1 MAVPKTR
8 IYDLMGYLNFL
19 WEQRENAA
27 INIVKISSL
36 NNLNHND
43 ISITQSDLK
52 AVNDYKFDEF
62 IVDLETIENLK
73 KWCAFHS
80 LCKYRIERV
89 GRIIRPVGSVKKPQ
103 LSGTGYL
110 ISQFRW
116 FEDDTTRSKNLPP
129 GIYDIVS
136 LAVSRGDTVKQI
148 IKLIENGGDREQ
160 ALGSAR
166 EWVIPWELE
175 LLEQGLID

>member
-1 MAVPKTR
+1 MGVPKAR
-8 IYDLMGYLNFL
+8 IYDLMEYLNSL
-19 WEQRENAA
+19 WEKREDAA
-27 INIVKISSL
+27 KKIIKISTL

-43 ISITQSDLK
+43 ISINQLDLSIINSYESD
-52 AVNDYKFDEF
+52 
-62 IVDLETIENLK
+62 DLAPVEKLNHL
-73 KWCAFHS
+73 CAFHS
-80 LCKYRIERV
+80 LCKYRIERI

-116 FEDDTTRSKNLPP
+116 LDDDGTARSKNLSPE
-129 GIYDIVS
+129 IYDIAS
-136 LAVSRGDTVKQI
+136 LAVSRGDTVKQVI
-148 IKLIENGGDREQ
+148 RLIENNGDREQ

-166 EWVIPWELE
+166 DCVIPWELE